1 MTQSQHQALL
11 SIQIPQQGYSPS
23 LINSPYHQTHLST
36 GAGLQFIQLPGISKV
51 TVECQTSPTIEEN
64 NELLR
69 GNTAATKQPVK
80 KLLTTTTQQQATQ
93 TADTRPRLESK
104 EMNTERV
111 FQRNQA
117 VMCNICLEPI
127 VKPPVL
133 EDKGVQVNE
142 AQLQALKQKY
152 FLYTC
157 KYSYDPI
164 KSSPNNNPE
173 AELTLVTGD
182 FVLILSE
189 EDEDGFYM
197 GESMAGKRGLVPS
210 NFVERVS
217 IDQASLQKHVQ
228 SLPKSKK

>member
-1 MTQSQHQALL
+1 
-11 SIQIPQQGYSPS
+11 
-23 LINSPYHQTHLST
+23 
-36 GAGLQFIQLPGISKV
+36 
-51 TVECQTSPTIEEN
+51 
-64 NELLR
+64 
-69 GNTAATKQPVK
+69 
-80 KLLTTTTQQQATQ
+80 
-93 TADTRPRLESK
+93 
-104 EMNTERV
+104 MNTERV
-111 FQRNQA
+111 VQRNQA

-133 EDKGVQVNE
+133 EEKGVQVNE

-152 FLYTC
+152 FLYAC

-164 KSSPNNNPE
+164 KSSPNSNPE

-228 SLPKSKK
+228 SLPKSKE